1 MRILYGIQGTG
12 NGHISRAREIIP
24 YLKEHCDIDILI
36 SGTQSDIAM
45 NQHIKYRFNGLGYA
59 YGRHGKIDISRTLV
73 QAKIGRLIR
82 DIRNVPVNDYDMII
96 SDFEPISAWA
106 GKLAGK
112 HVVAM
117 SHQASFLSNKS
128 PRPSNR
134 NAFAE
139 GIFRH
144 YAPCNSAVGF
154 HFKQYDN
161 FIQKP
166 IIRKA
171 IRELTPTWNDHI
183 TVYLPAFH
191 HDALVNILHQLPETR
206 WDLFSKHTHVSF
218 ESRNVTIRPIDD
230 TMFVR
235 SLETCQGLLTGAG
248 FESPSEALFLG
259 KMLMVV
265 PMSMQYEQQCNA
277 KALRMMGVPVLPTM
291 NEYAVEPLRRWL
303 REQDSIQVRYEDRTR
318 NIIDSILK
326 MDAAA

>member
-24 YLKEHCDIDILI
+24 YLKEYCDVDILI

-59 YGRHGKIDISRTLV
+59 FGRHGKIDISRTLV
-73 QAKIGRLIR
+73 QAKIGRLVR

-117 SHQASFLSNKS
+117 SHQASFLSDKS
-128 PRPSNR
+128 PRPSTR

-144 YAPCNSAVGF
+144 YAPCNSAIGF
-154 HFKQYDN
+154 HFKRYDS

-166 IIRKA
+166 IIRRA
-171 IRELTPTWNDHI
+171 IRELTPTRNDHI

-191 HDALVNILHQLPETR
+191 HDALVNIFHRLPEIR
-206 WDLFSKHTHVSF
+206 WDLFSKHAQTSS
-218 ESRNVTIRPIDD
+218 ESRNVTIRPINDA
-230 TMFVR
+230 MFVK

-248 FESPSEALFLG
+248 FESPSEALYLG

-303 REQDSIQVRYEDRTR
+303 NEQDYIQVRYEDRTR
-318 NIIDSILK
+318 YIIERILK
-326 MDAAA
+326 MEVAA